1 MPKQEVVFVC
11 QIIASFTI
19 VIVALLNL
27 SLTDRDKELWSTLV
41 GAGFGYLVPN
51 PTFQRRRR
59 RHSQLQQQPPASHES
74 LYYDAAQQQLDELQ
88 SEQHGITV
96 HDETQ

>member
-1 MPKQEVVFVC
+1 MPKQEVVFVS
-11 QIIASFTI
+11 QIIASFII

-27 SLTDRDKELWSTLV
+27 SLNDRNKELWSALV

-59 RHSQLQQQPPASHES
+59 RHRQDQQQLPPSHES
-74 LYYDAAQQQLDELQ
+74 LYYDAAEQQLDELQ
-88 SEQHGITV
+88 SEQHGIAI
-96 HDETQ
+96 HDETE